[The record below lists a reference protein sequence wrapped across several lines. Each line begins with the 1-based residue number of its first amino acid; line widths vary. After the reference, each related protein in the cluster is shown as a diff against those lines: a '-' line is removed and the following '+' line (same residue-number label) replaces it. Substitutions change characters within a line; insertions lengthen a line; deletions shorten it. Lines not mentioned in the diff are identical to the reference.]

1 VWETHGHIDGERAHT
16 PIGLKVRGKVAS
28 ENTSSPVTWIDHLP
42 GSTPGTSIHS
52 SFRPSNLRNRL
63 GGFMSHKVI
72 HGDCR
77 EVMAGMDEC
86 SVDSIVTDPPY
97 GLSFMGKGW
106 DKGVPGVEFWVEALR
121 VAKPGAHLLAFGGTR
136 MVHRLAVAIEDAGWE
151 IRDRIH
157 WVYGSGFPKSHNV
170 SKAIDKAA
178 GAEREVVG
186 QSIHSANRNAGSMA
200 TGKDS
205 LSGYNTGGEGC
216 RSITAPATPEAQQW
230 DGWGTALKPAVEN
243 VIFATKPIPPQV
255 ECDTIVWNLLRL
267 EAKLCLLISSV
278 SGAEV
283 HSWSNLSEGQLLDTA
298 QWSAEELTSTR
309 GDLLAQMDM
318 SQLMSAASICLNTV
332 LSWKNILAG
341 LSQSGSMS
349 ITEMESKTTIGLR
362 TLRCCTSEIT
372 PESIIKAASIH
383 GGQWFNALPAA
394 KILSESAA
402 FLGSIQR
409 LSAIGSAIDAGHIS
423 LRGEGELGFDNT
435 AVEPIILARKPFKG
449 TVAANVLEWGTGAI
463 NVDGCRVEGD
473 DHAKAW
479 DKPVSTN
486 ISAGAYVRPESRH
499 TVDLSAYRPTGRFPA
514 NLIHDGS
521 DEATAGMGDAS
532 RYFYCAKANKR
543 DRGEGNNHPT
553 VKPTDLMAYLCRLIT
568 PPGGTVLDPFNGSG
582 STGKAAVREGFNYI
596 GIELDPEYAE
606 IARARIA
613 SA

>member
-1 VWETHGHIDGERAHT
+1 
-16 PIGLKVRGKVAS
+16 
-28 ENTSSPVTWIDHLP
+28 
-42 GSTPGTSIHS
+42 
-52 SFRPSNLRNRL
+52 
-63 GGFMSHKVI
+63 
-72 HGDCR
+72 
-77 EVMAGMDEC
+77 MAGMDEC

-186 QSIHSANRNAGSMA
+186 HKCAGIG
-200 TGKDS
+200 TGKS
-205 LSGYNTGGEGC
+205 YGKIVGIREQVESNIVP
-216 RSITAPATPEAQQW
+216 ITAPATPAARQW

-243 VIFATKPIPPQV
+243 IIFATKPVSHQT

-449 TVAANVLEWGTGAI
+449 TVAANVLEWGTGGI
-463 NVDGCRVEGD
+463 NVDGCRVGD
-473 DHAKAW
+473 EIVTINTWDNGAKPFG
-479 DKPVSTN
+479 DG
-486 ISAGAYVRPESRH
+486 AGNPYTGRQQQ
-499 TVDLSAYRPTGRFPA
+499 GRFPA

-521 DEATAGMGDAS
+521 DEATVGMGDAS
-532 RYFYCAKANKR
+532 RYFYCAKASKKDR
-543 DRGEGNNHPT
+543 DAGLREWRETTTDDGRTKPIENPYLRCNTERKNHHPT

-596 GIELDPEYAE
+596 GCELDPEYVE
-606 IARARIA
+606 IARARIEA
-613 SA
+613 VGVPA